1 MPLFINTNVSSLY
14 AQRAAQRANDALD
27 ISYQRLS
34 SGLRINRAKDDAAGM
49 QVSNNLTTQLD
60 GLTQGNRNAQDGLAF
75 AQTIEG
81 ALDEV
86 TNMLQRIRTLAVQ
99 ASNGTMSDQDRNSL
113 QVEVTQLSDEI
124 TRISNDTTFAGM
136 LQRIRTLAVQASNGT
151 MSDQDRNSLQV
162 EVTQLSDEI
171 TRISNDTTFA
181 GADVLNGNASI
192 SRFQVGADP
201 SSIIEMD
208 LRDGTDINGIVK
220 MLVRYTGKDE
230 FANPMVTDP
239 NAPGGHDPMLKFE
252 DIFKNNGT
260 NPGIRV
266 EKASAAQATLAGID
280 GLINAID
287 RKRAELG
294 AMQNRLEATVR
305 GTNPG
310 IRVEKASAA
319 QATLAGIDGL
329 INAIDRKRAEL
340 GAMQNRLEATVR
352 NQESVK
358 ENVASSRATI
368 RDTDFAEE
376 TANLTQQQIIQ
387 QATATIL
394 TQANQR
400 PQIALSLMQK

>member
-1 MPLFINTNVSSLY
+1 MPLFINTNISSLY

-27 ISYQRLS
+27 VSYQRLS
-34 SGLRINRAKDDAAGM
+34 SGLRINKAKDDAAGI

-60 GLTQGNRNAQDGLAF
+60 GLTQGNRNAQDGIAF

-86 TNMLQRIRTLAVQ
+86 TNMLQRIRTLSVQ
-99 ASNGTMSDQDRNSL
+99 AANGTMSDKDRDSL
-113 QVEVTQLSDEI
+113 QVEVTQLADEI
-124 TRISNDTTFAGM
+124 TRIA
-136 LQRIRTLAVQASNGT
+136 
-151 MSDQDRNSLQV
+151 
-162 EVTQLSDEI
+162 
-171 TRISNDTTFA
+171 NDTTFA
-181 GADVLNGNASI
+181 GADVLNGKASI

-220 MLVRYTGKDE
+220 LVARYTGKTE
-230 FANPMVTDP
+230 FPDP
-239 NAPGGHDPMLKFE
+239 TKQPQAGGAQPMLKFE

-266 EKASAAQATLAGID
+266 DQASAAQATLGGID
-280 GLINAID
+280 A
-287 RKRAELG
+287 
-294 AMQNRLEATVR
+294 
-305 GTNPG
+305 
-310 IRVEKASAA
+310 
-319 QATLAGIDGL
+319 L

-400 PQIALSLMQK
+400 PQIALSLMQG

>member
-124 TRISNDTTFAGM
+124 TRISNDTTFAG
-136 LQRIRTLAVQASNGT
+136 
-151 MSDQDRNSLQV
+151 
-162 EVTQLSDEI
+162 
-171 TRISNDTTFA
+171 
-181 GADVLNGNASI
+181 ADVLNGNASI

-220 MLVRYTGKDE
+220 MLVRYTGKDK

-239 NAPGGHDPMLKFE
+239 NAPGGHAVNLKFE
-252 DIFKNNGT
+252 DIFKNN
-260 NPGIRV
+260 
-266 EKASAAQATLAGID
+266 
-280 GLINAID
+280 
-287 RKRAELG
+287 
-294 AMQNRLEATVR
+294 

>member
-113 QVEVTQLSDEI
+113 QVEVTQL
-124 TRISNDTTFAGM
+124 A
-136 LQRIRTLAVQASNGT
+136 
-151 MSDQDRNSLQV
+151 
-162 EVTQLSDEI
+162 DEI

-239 NAPGGHDPMLKFE
+239 ANPGGHAVNLKFE
-252 DIFKNNGT
+252 DIFKNN
-260 NPGIRV
+260 
-266 EKASAAQATLAGID
+266 
-280 GLINAID
+280 
-287 RKRAELG
+287 
-294 AMQNRLEATVR
+294 

>member
-124 TRISNDTTFAGM
+124 TRISNDTTFAG
-136 LQRIRTLAVQASNGT
+136 
-151 MSDQDRNSLQV
+151 
-162 EVTQLSDEI
+162 
-171 TRISNDTTFA
+171 
-181 GADVLNGNASI
+181 ADVLNGNASI

-230 FANPMVTDP
+230 FTNPMVTDP
-239 NAPGGHDPMLKFE
+239 ANPGGHAVNLKFE
-252 DIFKNNGT
+252 DIFKNN
-260 NPGIRV
+260 
-266 EKASAAQATLAGID
+266 
-280 GLINAID
+280 
-287 RKRAELG
+287 
-294 AMQNRLEATVR
+294 

>member
-49 QVSNNLTTQLD
+49 QVSNNLSTQLD

-86 TNMLQRIRTLAVQ
+86 TN
-99 ASNGTMSDQDRNSL
+99 
-113 QVEVTQLSDEI
+113 
-124 TRISNDTTFAGM
+124 M

-230 FANPMVTDP
+230 FTNPMVTDP
-239 NAPGGHDPMLKFE
+239 ANPGGHALNLKFE
-252 DIFKNNGT
+252 DIFKNN
-260 NPGIRV
+260 
-266 EKASAAQATLAGID
+266 
-280 GLINAID
+280 
-287 RKRAELG
+287 
-294 AMQNRLEATVR
+294 

-400 PQIALSLMQK
+400 PQIALTLMQK

>member
-86 TNMLQRIRTLAVQ
+86 TNMLQRIRTFAVQ

-113 QVEVTQLSDEI
+113 QVEVTQL
-124 TRISNDTTFAGM
+124 A
-136 LQRIRTLAVQASNGT
+136 
-151 MSDQDRNSLQV
+151 
-162 EVTQLSDEI
+162 DEI

-239 NAPGGHDPMLKFE
+239 NAPGGHAVNLKFE
-252 DIFKNNGT
+252 DIFKNN
-260 NPGIRV
+260 
-266 EKASAAQATLAGID
+266 
-280 GLINAID
+280 
-287 RKRAELG
+287 
-294 AMQNRLEATVR
+294 

>member
-124 TRISNDTTFAGM
+124 TRISNDTTFAG
-136 LQRIRTLAVQASNGT
+136 
-151 MSDQDRNSLQV
+151 
-162 EVTQLSDEI
+162 
-171 TRISNDTTFA
+171 
-181 GADVLNGNASI
+181 ADVLNGNASI

-230 FANPMVTDP
+230 FTNPMVTDP
-239 NAPGGHDPMLKFE
+239 ANPGGHALNLKFE
-252 DIFKNNGT
+252 DIFKNN
-260 NPGIRV
+260 
-266 EKASAAQATLAGID
+266 
-280 GLINAID
+280 
-287 RKRAELG
+287 
-294 AMQNRLEATVR
+294 

>member
-124 TRISNDTTFAGM
+124 TRISNDTTFAG
-136 LQRIRTLAVQASNGT
+136 
-151 MSDQDRNSLQV
+151 
-162 EVTQLSDEI
+162 
-171 TRISNDTTFA
+171 
-181 GADVLNGNASI
+181 ADVLNGNASI

-220 MLVRYTGKDE
+220 MLVRYTGKATFD
-230 FANPMVTDP
+230 DP
-239 NAPGGHDPMLKFE
+239 NNPGNPLQYA
-252 DIFKNNGT
+252 DIFKNNQ
-260 NPGIRV
+260 NQPGILV
-266 EKASAAQATLAGID
+266 
-280 GLINAID
+280 N
-287 RKRAELG
+287 
-294 AMQNRLEATVR
+294 
-305 GTNPG
+305 
-310 IRVEKASAA
+310 KASAA

>member
-124 TRISNDTTFAGM
+124 TRISNDTTFAG
-136 LQRIRTLAVQASNGT
+136 
-151 MSDQDRNSLQV
+151 
-162 EVTQLSDEI
+162 
-171 TRISNDTTFA
+171 
-181 GADVLNGNASI
+181 ADVLNGNASI

-239 NAPGGHDPMLKFE
+239 ANPGGHAVNLKFE
-252 DIFKNNGT
+252 DIFKNN
-260 NPGIRV
+260 
-266 EKASAAQATLAGID
+266 
-280 GLINAID
+280 
-287 RKRAELG
+287 
-294 AMQNRLEATVR
+294 

>member
-124 TRISNDTTFAGM
+124 TRISNDTTFAG
-136 LQRIRTLAVQASNGT
+136 
-151 MSDQDRNSLQV
+151 
-162 EVTQLSDEI
+162 
-171 TRISNDTTFA
+171 
-181 GADVLNGNASI
+181 ADVLNGNASI

-220 MLVRYTGKDE
+220 MLVRYTGKDT
-230 FANPMVTDP
+230 FTNPMVTDP
-239 NAPGGHDPMLKFE
+239 ANPGGHAVNLKFE
-252 DIFKNNGT
+252 DIFKNN
-260 NPGIRV
+260 
-266 EKASAAQATLAGID
+266 
-280 GLINAID
+280 
-287 RKRAELG
+287 
-294 AMQNRLEATVR
+294 

>member
-49 QVSNNLTTQLD
+49 QVSNNLSTQLD

-113 QVEVTQLSDEI
+113 QVEVTQL
-124 TRISNDTTFAGM
+124 A
-136 LQRIRTLAVQASNGT
+136 
-151 MSDQDRNSLQV
+151 
-162 EVTQLSDEI
+162 DEI

-181 GADVLNGNASI
+181 GADVLNGKASI

-220 MLVRYTGKDE
+220 MLVRYTGKDS
-230 FANPMVTDP
+230 FRNPNIPDP
-239 NAPGGHDPMLKFE
+239 APQPAPPNLMLKYE
-252 DIFKNNGT
+252 DIFKNN
-260 NPGIRV
+260 
-266 EKASAAQATLAGID
+266 
-280 GLINAID
+280 
-287 RKRAELG
+287 
-294 AMQNRLEATVR
+294 

>member
-1 MPLFINTNVSSLY
+1 MPLFINTNISSLY

-27 ISYQRLS
+27 VSYQRLS
-34 SGLRINRAKDDAAGM
+34 SGLRINKAKDDAAGI

-60 GLTQGNRNAQDGLAF
+60 GLTQGNRNAQDGIAF

-86 TNMLQRIRTLAVQ
+86 TNMLQRIRTLSVQ
-99 ASNGTMSDQDRNSL
+99 AANGTMSDKDRESL
-113 QVEVTQLSDEI
+113 QVEVTQL
-124 TRISNDTTFAGM
+124 A
-136 LQRIRTLAVQASNGT
+136 
-151 MSDQDRNSLQV
+151 
-162 EVTQLSDEI
+162 DEI

-181 GADVLNGNASI
+181 GADVLNGKASI

-220 MLVRYTGKDE
+220 MVVRYTGKSE
-230 FANPMVTDP
+230 FANPLDP
-239 NAPGGHDPMLKFE
+239 NVNLKYE

-266 EKASAAQATLAGID
+266 DQASAAQATLGGID
-280 GLINAID
+280 A
-287 RKRAELG
+287 
-294 AMQNRLEATVR
+294 
-305 GTNPG
+305 
-310 IRVEKASAA
+310 
-319 QATLAGIDGL
+319 L

-400 PQIALSLMQK
+400 PQIALSLMQG

>member
-49 QVSNNLTTQLD
+49 QVSNNLSTQLD

-113 QVEVTQLSDEI
+113 QVEVTQL
-124 TRISNDTTFAGM
+124 A
-136 LQRIRTLAVQASNGT
+136 
-151 MSDQDRNSLQV
+151 
-162 EVTQLSDEI
+162 DEI

-220 MLVRYTGKDE
+220 MLVRYNGGKTT
-230 FANPMVTDP
+230 FPNPMVTDP
-239 NAPGGHDPMLKFE
+239 ANPGGHNKDLSYA
-252 DIFKNNGT
+252 DIFKNNQ
-260 NPGIRV
+260 NKAGIRV
-266 EKASAAQATLAGID
+266 D
-280 GLINAID
+280 
-287 RKRAELG
+287 
-294 AMQNRLEATVR
+294 
-305 GTNPG
+305 
-310 IRVEKASAA
+310 KASAA

>member
-49 QVSNNLTTQLD
+49 QVSNNLSTQLD

-113 QVEVTQLSDEI
+113 QVEVTQL
-124 TRISNDTTFAGM
+124 A
-136 LQRIRTLAVQASNGT
+136 
-151 MSDQDRNSLQV
+151 
-162 EVTQLSDEI
+162 DEI

-181 GADVLNGNASI
+181 GADVLNGKASI

-220 MLVRYTGKDE
+220 MLVRYNGGKKT
-230 FANPMVTDP
+230 FPNPMITDP
-239 NAPGGHDPMLKFE
+239 NNPNKDLKYE
-252 DIFKNNGT
+252 DIFKNNAFD
-260 NPGIRV
+260 PGIRV
-266 EKASAAQATLAGID
+266 D
-280 GLINAID
+280 
-287 RKRAELG
+287 
-294 AMQNRLEATVR
+294 
-305 GTNPG
+305 
-310 IRVEKASAA
+310 KASAA

-387 QATATIL
+387 QATATVL

-400 PQIALSLMQK
+400 PQIALSLMQR

>member
-124 TRISNDTTFAGM
+124 TRISNDTTFAG
-136 LQRIRTLAVQASNGT
+136 
-151 MSDQDRNSLQV
+151 
-162 EVTQLSDEI
+162 
-171 TRISNDTTFA
+171 
-181 GADVLNGNASI
+181 ADVLNGNASI

-220 MLVRYTGKDE
+220 MLVRYNGGKTT
-230 FANPMVTDP
+230 FPNPMVTDP
-239 NAPGGHDPMLKFE
+239 NAPNKDLNYA
-252 DIFKNNGT
+252 DIFKNNAFD
-260 NPGIRV
+260 PGIRV
-266 EKASAAQATLAGID
+266 D
-280 GLINAID
+280 
-287 RKRAELG
+287 
-294 AMQNRLEATVR
+294 
-305 GTNPG
+305 
-310 IRVEKASAA
+310 KASAA

>member
-49 QVSNNLTTQLD
+49 QVSNNLSTQLD

-113 QVEVTQLSDEI
+113 QVEVTQL
-124 TRISNDTTFAGM
+124 A
-136 LQRIRTLAVQASNGT
+136 
-151 MSDQDRNSLQV
+151 
-162 EVTQLSDEI
+162 DEI

-181 GADVLNGNASI
+181 GADVLNGKASI

-220 MLVRYTGKDE
+220 MLVRYNGDKKT
-230 FANPMVTDP
+230 FPNPMVTDP
-239 NAPGGHDPMLKFE
+239 NAPNKDLKYE
-252 DIFKNNGT
+252 DIFKNNK
-260 NPGIRV
+260 NQPGILV
-266 EKASAAQATLAGID
+266 
-280 GLINAID
+280 N
-287 RKRAELG
+287 
-294 AMQNRLEATVR
+294 
-305 GTNPG
+305 
-310 IRVEKASAA
+310 KASAA

>member
-113 QVEVTQLSDEI
+113 QVEVTQL
-124 TRISNDTTFAGM
+124 A
-136 LQRIRTLAVQASNGT
+136 
-151 MSDQDRNSLQV
+151 
-162 EVTQLSDEI
+162 DEI

-201 SSIIEMD
+201 SSIIEID

-220 MLVRYTGKDE
+220 MLVRYNGDKTT
-230 FANPMVTDP
+230 FPNPMVTNP
-239 NAPGGHDPMLKFE
+239 ANPGGHNKDLNYA
-252 DIFKNNGT
+252 DIFRNNGT
-260 NPGIRV
+260 DAGIRV
-266 EKASAAQATLAGID
+266 D
-280 GLINAID
+280 
-287 RKRAELG
+287 
-294 AMQNRLEATVR
+294 
-305 GTNPG
+305 
-310 IRVEKASAA
+310 KASAA

>member
-49 QVSNNLTTQLD
+49 QVSNNLSTQLD

-86 TNMLQRIRTLAVQ
+86 TN
-99 ASNGTMSDQDRNSL
+99 
-113 QVEVTQLSDEI
+113 
-124 TRISNDTTFAGM
+124 M

-220 MLVRYTGKDE
+220 MLVRYIGKDE
-230 FANPMVTDP
+230 FTNPMVTDP
-239 NAPGGHDPMLKFE
+239 ANPGGHALNLKFE

-266 EKASAAQATLAGID
+266 D
-280 GLINAID
+280 
-287 RKRAELG
+287 
-294 AMQNRLEATVR
+294 
-305 GTNPG
+305 
-310 IRVEKASAA
+310 KASAA

-400 PQIALSLMQK
+400 PQIALTLMQK

>member
-49 QVSNNLTTQLD
+49 QVSNNLSTQLD

-113 QVEVTQLSDEI
+113 QVEVTQL
-124 TRISNDTTFAGM
+124 A
-136 LQRIRTLAVQASNGT
+136 
-151 MSDQDRNSLQV
+151 
-162 EVTQLSDEI
+162 DEI

-181 GADVLNGNASI
+181 GADVLNGKASI

-220 MLVRYTGKDE
+220 MLVRYNGGKE
-230 FANPMVTDP
+230 TFPNPMITDP
-239 NAPGGHDPMLKFE
+239 NNPNKDLKYA
-252 DIFKNNGT
+252 DIFRNNGT
-260 NPGIRV
+260 NAGIRV
-266 EKASAAQATLAGID
+266 D
-280 GLINAID
+280 
-287 RKRAELG
+287 
-294 AMQNRLEATVR
+294 
-305 GTNPG
+305 
-310 IRVEKASAA
+310 KASAA

-387 QATATIL
+387 QATATVL

-400 PQIALSLMQK
+400 PQIALSLMQR